1 MAGTRP
7 RTRAGLVEVGLI
19 VTPARA
25 ARRHR
30 RRVAHWLGHSLA
42 EALRLGAGPTEL
54 RKLTA
59 VAAALRMKA
68 VAGVEDGP
76 ATTPLPRGR

>member
-1 MAGTRP
+1 MSVSTSP
-7 RTRAGLVEVGLI
+7 DRT
-19 VTPARA
+19 

-42 EALRLGAGPTEL
+42 EALRLGAGPAEL
-54 RKLTA
+54 RALAA

-76 ATTPLPRGR
+76 GTAPPPRR